1 MWVCARRSDLTLV
14 LALASAAP
22 ALADAPGRVVS
33 INLCTDQL
41 AMMLAAPGQLVS
53 VSDLVSEPQS
63 SSMVKEAAGY
73 PVNHGQAEEVFL
85 MHPDLV
91 LAGSYTALA
100 TVDLLRRLG
109 IPVVQVPPA
118 NSLAEAVAQV
128 RIVGKALGQ
137 DEQAEWVASRFEAS
151 IKAARI
157 TGTHYTAAFYHPN
170 GYTTGAGTLADE
182 VMGLTGFDN
191 IAATAG
197 VTGGGVLPLERLVMA
212 APDVL
217 VTSEPYPGASR
228 AEELLTHPALR
239 AVQKNAGATLHTDAD
254 WVCGTPFILRAIG
267 AMRQAHIG
275 LDCKDPANGK
285 SKMCQLDAQ

>member
-1 MWVCARRSDLTLV
+1 MWACAKAFDLTLV

-53 VSDLVSEPQS
+53 VSDLASEPQS
-63 SSMVKEAAGY
+63 SSMVREAAGY
-73 PVNHGQAEEVFL
+73 AVNHGQAEEVFL
-85 MHPDLV
+85 LHPDLV

-100 TVDLLRRLG
+100 TVDMLRRLG

-128 RIVGKALGQ
+128 RTVGAALGQ
-137 DEQAEWVASRFEAS
+137 KERAERMALGFEAS
-151 IKAARI
+151 IKAARLS
-157 TGTHYTAAFYHPN
+157 GDRRTAAFYHPN

-197 VTGGGVLPLERLVMA
+197 VTGGGVLPLEQLVMA
-212 APDVL
+212 APDVI

-228 AEELLTHPALR
+228 AEEVLTHPALR
-239 AVQKNAGATLHTDAD
+239 AAQGKAGANLHTNAD
-254 WVCGTPFILRAIG
+254 WVCGTPHILRAIG
-267 AMRQAHIG
+267 QMRRAHTE
-275 LDCKDPANGK
+275 LDCGEPAAEN
-285 SKMCQLDAQ
+285 SNSCQRDAW

>member
-1 MWVCARRSDLTLV
+1 MWACARRSDLALV
-14 LALASAAP
+14 LALASATP
-22 ALADAPGRVVS
+22 ALAEAPGRVVS

-41 AMMLAAPGQLVS
+41 AMRLAAPGQLVS
-53 VSDLVSEPQS
+53 VSDLASEPQS
-63 SSMVKEAAGY
+63 SSMVREAAAY
-73 PVNHGQAEEVFL
+73 AVNHGQAEEVFL

-128 RIVGKALGQ
+128 RTVGAALGR
-137 DEQAEWVASRFEAS
+137 EEEAEWVATRFEAS
-151 IKAARI
+151 IAGARI
-157 TGTHYTAAFYHPN
+157 TGKRHTAAFYHPN
-170 GYTTGAGTLADE
+170 GYTTGSGTLADE
-182 VMGLTGFDN
+182 VMSLTGFDN

-212 APDVL
+212 APDVI

-228 AEELLTHPALR
+228 AEEMLTHPALR
-239 AVQKNAGATLHTDAD
+239 EVEEKAGGNLHTDAD
-254 WVCGTPFILRAIG
+254 WVCGTPYILRAIG
-267 AMRQAHIG
+267 TMRRAHIR
-275 LDCKDPANGK
+275 LDCKDPANWN
-285 SKMCQLDAQ
+285 SKICQLDAQ

>member
-1 MWVCARRSDLTLV
+1 MWVCARRSDLALV

-22 ALADAPGRVVS
+22 ALADVPGRVVS

-53 VSDLVSEPQS
+53 VSDLASEPQS
-63 SSMVKEAAGY
+63 SSMVAEAAAY

-85 MHPDLV
+85 LHPDLV

-100 TVDLLRRLG
+100 TVDMLRRLG

-128 RIVGKALGQ
+128 RTVGAALGQ
-137 DEQAEWVASRFEAS
+137 DAQAEWVASRFEAS

-157 TGTHYTAAFYHPN
+157 TGTRHTAAFYHPN

-191 IAATAG
+191 IATTAG
-197 VTGGGVLPLERLVMA
+197 VTGGGVLPLEPSPIP
-212 APDVL
+212 AP
-217 VTSEPYPGASR
+217 R
-228 AEELLTHPALR
+228 AR
-239 AVQKNAGATLHTDAD
+239 
-254 WVCGTPFILRAIG
+254 
-267 AMRQAHIG
+267 
-275 LDCKDPANGK
+275 K
-285 SKMCQLDAQ
+285 SC

>member
-1 MWVCARRSDLTLV
+1 MWACAKVFDLTLV

-22 ALADAPGRVVS
+22 ALAEAPGRVVS

-53 VSDLVSEPQS
+53 VSDLASEPQS
-63 SSMVKEAAGY
+63 SSMVRQAAGY
-73 PVNHGQAEEVFL
+73 AVNHGQAEEVFL

-100 TVDLLRRLG
+100 TVDMLRRLG

-118 NSLAEAVAQV
+118 NSLAEAVEQV
-128 RIVGKALGQ
+128 RIVGAALGQ
-137 DEQAEWVASRFEAS
+137 EERAEWFATRFETS
-151 IKAARI
+151 IRAARI
-157 TGTHYTAAFYHPN
+157 AGPRYSAAFYHPN
-170 GYTTGAGTLADE
+170 GYTTGSGTLADE

-212 APDVL
+212 APEVL

-228 AEELLTHPALR
+228 AEEVLTHPALR
-239 AVQKNAGATLHTDAD
+239 AVQDNAGATLHTDAD
-254 WVCGTPFILRAIG
+254 WVCGTPLIMRAING
-267 AMRQAHIG
+267 MRRAHIR
-275 LDCKDPANGK
+275 LDCKDPGNWN
-285 SKMCQLDAQ
+285 SKMCRLDAQ